1 MRLTFGLLRTAVILA
16 LLIIAGCPETPEAEK
31 APDDFIFIRY
41 LKIPKMEEAFI
52 LQDKETGVK
61 YLYVRKYKDGGI
73 TRYIEKEER

>member
-1 MRLTFGLLRTAVILA
+1 MIS
-16 LLIIAGCPETPEAEK
+16 
-31 APDDFIFIRY
+31 Y
-41 LKIPKMEEAFI
+41 LSDTSRFLKWKKH

>member
-41 LKIPKMEEAFI
+41 LKIPKMEEASS
-52 LQDKETGVK
+52 
-61 YLYVRKYKDGGI
+61 R
-73 TRYIEKEER
+73 